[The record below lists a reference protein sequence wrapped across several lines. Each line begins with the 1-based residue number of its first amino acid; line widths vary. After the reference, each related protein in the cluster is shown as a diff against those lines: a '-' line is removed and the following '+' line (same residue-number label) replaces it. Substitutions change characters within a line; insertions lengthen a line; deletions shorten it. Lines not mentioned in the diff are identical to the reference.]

1 MRSTANGACSTL
13 LRGRGERRSTIAS
26 AVATATIAAAVAAAA
41 IAAAAVAAASIAAA
55 AAAAA
60 VDAAL
65 PAGGVCVED
74 RQGEAVRR

>member
-1 MRSTANGACSTL
+1 MLHASQRREVRRHRSFL
-13 LRGRGERRSTIAS
+13 LRP
-26 AVATATIAAAVAAAA
+26 AVYAAAVAAVAAAA
-41 IAAAAVAAASIAAA
+41 TTIAAAAHV
-55 AAAAA
+55 AAA